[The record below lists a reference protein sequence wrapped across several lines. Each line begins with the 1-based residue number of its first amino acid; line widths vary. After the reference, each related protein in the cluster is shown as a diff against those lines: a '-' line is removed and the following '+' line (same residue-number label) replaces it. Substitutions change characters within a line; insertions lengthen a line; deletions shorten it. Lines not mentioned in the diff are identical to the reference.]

1 MDEFQIYI
9 LKILHSG
16 SLSEVD
22 DVRQVEPNYLEEIT
36 SIKNK
41 IKNGE
46 EYGIKKEP

>member
-1 MDEFQIYI
+1 MNFKFIF
-9 LKILHSG
+9 LKYFTSG